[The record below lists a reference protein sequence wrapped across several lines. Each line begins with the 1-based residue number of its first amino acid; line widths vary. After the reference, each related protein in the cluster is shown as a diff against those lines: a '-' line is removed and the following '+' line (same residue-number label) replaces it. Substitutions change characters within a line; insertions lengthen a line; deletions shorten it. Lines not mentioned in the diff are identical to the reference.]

1 MTKVMFEFFGF
12 RLTENRGPARD
23 ALFWV
28 RECLLFGGMMLGA
41 IVRLMAGVYY
51 GSELQIG
58 QTPVLLVVSL
68 LGLGTL
74 AFMLGYFHY
83 WEEAKDQLEKE
94 GWKRD

>member
-1 MTKVMFEFFGF
+1 MTKLVVNFFGF

-28 RECLLFGGMMLGA
+28 RECLLFGGMTLGA
-41 IVRLMAGVYY
+41 IGGIMAGVYY

-83 WEEAKDQLEKE
+83 WEVAKEELEKE